1 MAREIQSKRMADE
14 FVVHSTEEQGHGD
27 EIAEPSAQQSAAPDL
42 EYVDNEDSTRRVR
55 CLKAIGTAAA
65 PMPRCYWSSSQ

>member
-27 EIAEPSAQQSAAPDL
+27 EIAERIAQ
-42 EYVDNEDSTRRVR
+42 
-55 CLKAIGTAAA
+55 
-65 PMPRCYWSSSQ
+65 